1 MTESAYGPG
10 NERDDNERDQ
20 FWNELRDCV
29 DSFGDNVNITVFGD
43 LNARVGNTG
52 IVVHEPEDRSGSN

>member
-20 FWNELRDCV
+20 FWNELRDYV
-29 DSFGDNVNITVFGD
+29 GSFGDDVNGCWVF
-43 LNARVGNTG
+43 
-52 IVVHEPEDRSGSN
+52 